1 MKKALLIFLF
11 QWFGLSAWGQT
22 IEWAKSFDLGIPAYQ
37 NEYVDQ
43 IVQLEDSS
51 YLALAR
57 ISKFGYVNQTFGRIY
72 GLGLVRIDKYGDSVY
87 TKSLNVTGW
96 DNNYLAKAENG
107 TVLVAFTMLED
118 TVLNAKMR
126 IHKTDYSGNLVWA
139 YPFIGPEW
147 QDAFIR
153 KVIPSREGGCFAVG
167 SAKSIFPGNY
177 WDGFLAKINP
187 FGQLDFVLR
196 YTNAPTTN
204 LNNIE
209 AMPDGNYLLSG
220 TAFNRIWSCVV
231 DSTGFQLSDKTWFKG
246 DGVMGGQIKLGHG
259 SQISYGYG
267 KNSDNRGNIIK
278 YDSSGDSVW
287 VKRNTLAGF
296 EPFISRDGGYC
307 RYEGYFMG
315 KFYLDKYDADSSML
329 WRVQVSDFNNSLIDL
344 NCMAFDGLGSA
355 VLAGS
360 IKNPSPNRDDM
371 YFIKVTNVGYPVNPL
386 STKPSVENPSGKV
399 SELMAYPNPAQRY
412 FYMQGI
418 KSRTKLGLYNLQ
430 GHLQKEYT
438 IQPNDAIPVW
448 QLPTGLYIW
457 KAEDGKRVWSGK
469 ILKEE

>member
-11 QWFGLSAWGQT
+11 QWLGSSIWGQT
-22 IEWAKSFDLGIPAYQ
+22 IEWAKSYDLGIPAYQ

-72 GLGLVRIDKYGDSVY
+72 GLGLVRIDKYGDSLY

-118 TVLNAKMR
+118 TVLNAAMR
-126 IHKTDYSGNLVWA
+126 IHKTDYAGNQVWV
-139 YPFIGPEW
+139 YPFIGQEW
-147 QDAFIR
+147 QGAFMR
-153 KVIPSREGGCFAVG
+153 KVIPSREGGCYAVG

-177 WDGFLAKINP
+177 WDGFLVKINP

-196 YTNAPTTN
+196 YTDAPATS

-231 DSTGFQLSDKTWFKG
+231 DSTGFQLSDKTWFTG

-259 SQISYGYG
+259 SQFSYGYG
-267 KNSDNRGNIIK
+267 KNSDNQGNIIK
-278 YDSSGDSVW
+278 FDSSGDSVW

-296 EPFISRDGGYC
+296 EPYLSRDGGYC

-315 KFYLDKYDADSSML
+315 KFYLNKYDADSSKL
-329 WRVQVSDFNNSLIDL
+329 WGVQVSDFNNSLIDL
-344 NCMAFDGLGSA
+344 SCMAYDGLGSA

-371 YFIKVTNVGYPVNPL
+371 YFIKISNVGYPVNPL
-386 STKPSVENPSGKV
+386 STKPTVENPSGKLP
-399 SELMAYPNPAQRY
+399 ELSAYPNPAQRY
-412 FYMQGI
+412 FYLQGI
-418 KSRTKLGLYNLQ
+418 KARTKLGIYNLQ
-430 GHLQKEYT
+430 GHLLKEYS
-438 IQPNDAIPVW
+438 INPNDAIPVW

-469 ILKEE
+469 ILKED